1 MTSYIRN
8 IYCVYMTSTI
18 IVRADSKLKAK
29 AQKTAA
35 ELGLT
40 LSAVVN
46 GYLKDF
52 VEKKSVSFGKKGKK
66 KSQDPWGIF
75 KNAKISDKDINEVT
89 SSWDKIIDE
98 LA

>member
-1 MTSYIRN
+1 
-8 IYCVYMTSTI
+8 MTSTI
-18 IVRADSKLKAK
+18 VVKADSKLKAK

-52 VEKKSVSFGKKGKK
+52 VEKKSISFGKNKK
-66 KSQDPWGIF
+66 KFKDPYGSMPGAEITEKDF
-75 KNAKISDKDINEVT
+75 KDISDSWMKAIN
-89 SSWDKIIDE
+89 KI
-98 LA
+98 